1 MALIATGMIATTM
14 HSSVA
19 LPLLLRLFLFLFL
32 LLLLLLRL
40 LRHLLPLSLISH
52 RREFAFVFDRERRFH
67 WFTCRARDVV
77 R

>member
-1 MALIATGMIATTM
+1 M
-14 HSSVA
+14 
-19 LPLLLRLFLFLFL
+19 LLLLMLLLLMLLMLLMLLL
-32 LLLLLLRL
+32 LLLLLLRP